1 MEKTM
6 SLAVFQSVTVHAPA
20 RLHMGFLDLNGGL
33 GRRFGSLG
41 LALDELAARVT
52 VSPAEGV
59 YAEGP
64 QAERAAD
71 YGRRALA
78 ALGFGSG
85 DITSGARTGAHSG
98 AHIRVEQAIPDHA
111 GLGSGTQL
119 ALAVGTALA
128 RLHDIDWPARD
139 IARALGR
146 GGRSGIG
153 LGLFGQGGFLVD
165 GGRRGDQDEPPTAIV
180 RMEFP
185 AAWRLLLVFDHGFK
199 GLHGAQEKQ
208 AFADLPRFSEE
219 RAGQLCRLALMGALP
234 ALAEQDIQGFGAAVS
249 GIQDLVGDHFAPAQG
264 GRYASP
270 RVSRAL
276 AWLREHGA
284 AGIGQS
290 SWGPTGFALV
300 DSEVAAHGLARAA
313 RVELADAGLEFMV
326 CAARNRGADIT
337 GEMRSLRAAAG

>member
-1 MEKTM
+1 M
-6 SLAVFQSVTVHAPA
+6 SQALFESVTVHAPA

-52 VSPAEGV
+52 ATPAGEIV
-59 YAEGP
+59 AHGP
-64 QAERAAD
+64 QAGRAAD
-71 YGRRALA
+71 YARRALS
-78 ALGFGSG
+78 ALGIESG
-85 DITSGARTGAHSG
+85 VRLRI
-98 AHIRVEQAIPDHA
+98 EQAIPDHA

-128 RLHDIDWPARD
+128 RLHGIDWPTRD

-165 GGRRGDQDEPPTAIV
+165 GGRRGDQDEPPTAIAH
-180 RMEFP
+180 MDFP
-185 AAWRLLLVFDHGFK
+185 AAWRFVLVFDHGFK

-208 AFADLPRFSEE
+208 AFADLPKFSEE
-219 RAGQLCRLALMGALP
+219 RAGHLCRLALMGALP
-234 ALAEQDIQGFGAAVS
+234 ALAERDIQAFGAAVS
-249 GIQDLVGDHFAPAQG
+249 GIQEVVGDHFAPAQG

-270 RVSRAL
+270 RVARAL
-276 AWLREHGA
+276 AWLGGHGA

-300 DSEVAAHGLARAA
+300 ESEVAAHGLARSA
-313 RVELADAGLEFMV
+313 RVELADEGLEFMV
-326 CAARNRGADIT
+326 CAARNRGADIH
-337 GEMRSLRAAAG
+337 GERRAVRALAG

>member
-1 MEKTM
+1 MEITM

-41 LALDELAARVT
+41 LALDDLAARVT

-78 ALGFGSG
+78 ALNVRSG
-85 DITSGARTGAHSG
+85 GIDSG

-128 RLHDIDWPARD
+128 RLYDIDWPARE

-185 AAWRLLLVFDHGFK
+185 AVWRLLLVFDHGFK
-199 GLHGAQEKQ
+199 GLHGAEEKQ

-234 ALAEQDIQGFGAAVS
+234 ALAERDIQAFGAAIG

-270 RVSRAL
+270 RVSHAL
-276 AWLREHGA
+276 AWLRERGA

-290 SWGPTGFALV
+290 SWGPTGFALA
-300 DSEVAAHGLARAA
+300 DSEVAAHGMARAA
-313 RVELADAGLEFMV
+313 RAELADAGLEFMV